1 MERAVR
7 PFTAVERERLRAAWA
22 AGLAPECPRCAVKL
36 DAQDVRPHPAVSYVR
51 HRRLV
56 ICPSCG
62 GHGVVDRSEE
72 E

>member
-1 MERAVR
+1 MRT
-7 PFTAVERERLRAAWA
+7 FTADERERLRAAWA

-36 DAQDVRPHPAVSYVR
+36 DAQDVRPHPAVAYVR
-51 HRRLV
+51 HRRLL